1 MRFWHIA
8 VIVFAFSMAVSI
20 VNTTFI
26 DSGLYN
32 LGPRF
37 ETADQI
43 SGNINQTI
51 EELNASAGQIS
62 SGNDVLD
69 WLYSASML
77 INGLTLLVSTL
88 GNATIMLPWLLER
101 FYFPSALAW
110 GISSIVWLVY
120 GLAIIQFFTGRQTKG
135 ME

>member
-8 VIVFAFSMAVSI
+8 VLVFSFSMAVSI
-20 VNTTFI
+20 VNSMFI
-26 DSGLYN
+26 DTGVYA

-37 ETADQI
+37 EMADQTT
-43 SGNINQTI
+43 GGINETI
-51 EELNASAGQIS
+51 EQLNASAGQIS

-77 INGLTLLVSTL
+77 INGLILFVSTL
-88 GNATIMLPWLLER
+88 GNATIMLPWMLER
-101 FYFPSALAW
+101 FYFPSPLAW
-110 GISSIVWLVY
+110 GISGIVWIVY